1 VQDALGQA
9 QDVPRVLPEAAPKA
23 QEIQGFLDRAMAD
36 LGGGDRG
43 SKAPSF
49 GGTDYQAWVF
59 RWEQWAVGEDLWE
72 FYDGT
77 AKRPEPP
84 ENADAAAKEAM
95 LPEQRRW
102 DKANQKAFAA
112 LVQALQPDE
121 LVKLIREYGARAVPR
136 APVGTPRQPAR
147 PAEAWKRLEGYF
159 CQKQFSSQIIFE
171 RQLMALR
178 MNPEESVAQYWARAD
193 DLRQNLEAVGG
204 EMSKGTWMNRIIA
217 GLPADWENVQ
227 VYLTTQFMTL
237 TEEGLLFALT
247 SEGNRRAEQKQGD
260 GFNGQ
265 GLKDR
270 DRSGK
275 GGKKYKQGKQ
285 GQRRQKQI
293 GKDGKW
299 GELGP
304 APLGHC
310 HGCHRK
316 GHGWTKCPIRP
327 GKAKPT
333 FVERRDGG
341 RGGQANPT
349 DGQEEDSD
357 SDSEGGGEVAMVQQ
371 HQAVGKCSQVDGQ
384 DSVHGYVD
392 SGASHNFTPNISDFN
407 GALQPPE
414 VRTVRV
420 GDGKTLRV
428 LGMGNVTIKGESGLL
443 TLTKVHLVPALHSRL
458 ISVPHLTAKGFEVLF
473 KGEDCTLSRGG
484 KVWMRAK
491 KVRGEEHSL
500 HQVRLQI
507 VGKPKGGEAAVVI
520 GTPKEQKEGKQSMA
534 LVSQAVMGQT
544 ELAHQR
550 MGHVA
555 ESTLRKMAGAGHL
568 KGLELGE
575 EVLPPCKACLLG
587 KMKHQPYKE
596 NLHPEGNPKS
606 AEAPLAL
613 VHMDLWGPARTP
625 TMGGKCIY
633 VLSLLDDCTRYVW
646 SILLPSKESK
656 GVAQALEAWRVKAER
671 ESGRQLKAL
680 RSDGGMEFQ
689 GEVATWAAK
698 LGVTRQLT
706 APYSPQQ
713 NRRVGRWHTTKAES
727 IRAMLLHSGAP
738 VSL

>member
-1 VQDALGQA
+1 MNRSGDLERKERLKKRQQRKASLVQAPGGRSARADRQAADLDLDTTGLWAEDPVVGGPSHSAAALRADPPADQRDQEAPRQEVADQVPGAQGQVQDALGQA

-260 GFNGQ
+260 GFYGQ
-265 GLKDR
+265 GLKD
-270 DRSGK
+270 
-275 GGKKYKQGKQ
+275 
-285 GQRRQKQI
+285 
-293 GKDGKW
+293 
-299 GELGP
+299 
-304 APLGHC
+304 
-310 HGCHRK
+310 
-316 GHGWTKCPIRP
+316 
-327 GKAKPT
+327 
-333 FVERRDGG
+333 
-341 RGGQANPT
+341 
-349 DGQEEDSD
+349 
-357 SDSEGGGEVAMVQQ
+357 
-371 HQAVGKCSQVDGQ
+371 
-384 DSVHGYVD
+384 
-392 SGASHNFTPNISDFN
+392 
-407 GALQPPE
+407 
-414 VRTVRV
+414 
-420 GDGKTLRV
+420 
-428 LGMGNVTIKGESGLL
+428 
-443 TLTKVHLVPALHSRL
+443 
-458 ISVPHLTAKGFEVLF
+458 
-473 KGEDCTLSRGG
+473 
-484 KVWMRAK
+484 
-491 KVRGEEHSL
+491 
-500 HQVRLQI
+500 
-507 VGKPKGGEAAVVI
+507 
-520 GTPKEQKEGKQSMA
+520 
-534 LVSQAVMGQT
+534 
-544 ELAHQR
+544 
-550 MGHVA
+550 
-555 ESTLRKMAGAGHL
+555 
-568 KGLELGE
+568 
-575 EVLPPCKACLLG
+575 
-587 KMKHQPYKE
+587 
-596 NLHPEGNPKS
+596 
-606 AEAPLAL
+606 
-613 VHMDLWGPARTP
+613 
-625 TMGGKCIY
+625 
-633 VLSLLDDCTRYVW
+633 
-646 SILLPSKESK
+646 
-656 GVAQALEAWRVKAER
+656 
-671 ESGRQLKAL
+671 
-680 RSDGGMEFQ
+680 
-689 GEVATWAAK
+689 
-698 LGVTRQLT
+698 
-706 APYSPQQ
+706 
-713 NRRVGRWHTTKAES
+713 
-727 IRAMLLHSGAP
+727 
-738 VSL
+738 